1 MKKGAVLLILLLAL
15 LFSAGLL
22 HLFNL
27 RFEAGDVYPPYSSLR
42 ADPLGARALHD
53 SLAELVEVRRNF
65 RPLERLDDG
74 HNTVLLHLGTGT
86 EDLRF
91 TTNQYRAFE
100 QFVRTGGRL
109 VIALHPEYVAARTNR
124 FATKAP
130 TRNARPNAPPN
141 VPPTAGTNQPP
152 SPLPGRLRDSMEDA
166 RREPIRLRWDVDFGH
181 APLVRADGPASYRPA
196 TATKA
201 GTLPPDAAA
210 LPDQLAVHTSVYF
223 EPSAPN
229 WRAIYVRKEGTNR
242 FPVVLERS
250 FGHGSIVLA
259 ADAYPFSNEA
269 LRQAREARLLTWC
282 LGGRPQVIFDE
293 THLGTAGDPG
303 IAAMAR
309 RYRLHG
315 LAAAL
320 VVLALLFIW
329 RNAAS
334 FLPPAGRELEAE
346 ATHQVAGRDSAEGFI
361 NLLRRNIAPV
371 DLLKTCLEQWQ
382 HTAAASPGRKPTAA
396 RLARMQQLVDE
407 QNALDPRHRQPV
419 QTYRRFCEILNER
432 T

>member
-1 MKKGAVLLILLLAL
+1 MKKGSVLLIVLLAL
-15 LFSAGLL
+15 LFCAGLL

-53 SLAELVEVRRNF
+53 SLSELVEVRRNF
-65 RPLERLDDG
+65 RPLERLGDG
-74 HNTVLLHLGTGT
+74 RKTVLLHLGTGT
-86 EDLRF
+86 DDLRF

-109 VIALHPEYVAARTNR
+109 VIALHPEYVAPRTNR
-124 FATKAP
+124 FAARGP
-130 TRNARPNAPPN
+130 TRNARPNT
-141 VPPTAGTNQPP
+141 PPTAGTNQPP

-166 RREPIRLRWDVDFGH
+166 QREPIRLRWDVDFGH
-181 APLVRADGPASYRPA
+181 APLVRADGPATYRPA

-201 GTLPPDAAA
+201 STAPADLASLPE
-210 LPDQLAVHTSVYF
+210 QLAVHTSVYF
-223 EPSAPN
+223 EPLSPD
-229 WRAIYVRKEGTNR
+229 WRTIYVRKEGTNH
-242 FPVVLERS
+242 FPVILERP
-250 FGHGSIVLA
+250 FGHGAIVLA

-269 LRQAREARLLTWC
+269 LRRARQTRLLTWC
-282 LGGRPQVIFDE
+282 LGGRPQVIFEE
-293 THLGTAGDPG
+293 THLGTAGDQG

-334 FLPPAGRELEAE
+334 FLPPAGHELEAE

-371 DLLKTCLEQWQ
+371 DLLKTCLEQWK
-382 HTAAASPGRKPTAA
+382 HTAAATPGRKPTAA
-396 RLARMQQLVDE
+396 RLAKMQQLVDE